1 MLQRSRHLDQFLLIH
16 LRQFGSQPLANNRL
30 KKRGIQIALPDIHKV
45 SSERITK
52 FLEINLR
59 QEFALSK
66 GKPQD
71 SSHSEIDTNVKTI

>member
-1 MLQRSRHLDQFLLIH
+1 M
-16 LRQFGSQPLANNRL
+16 
-30 KKRGIQIALPDIHKV
+30 RGIQIALPDVHKV

-71 SSHSEIDTNVKTI
+71 SSHSEIDTHVKTI